1 MRLPYHRPFP
11 SCQFRN
17 CRWGIRNCRLGVSL
31 RRLPIVLLLLI
42 LQLSARFIE
51 LQRQSPSQ
59 PLYQPQIVSTAT
71 AFRSGVVGAV
81 TTSAVSATV
90 DHARYRYQDSN
101 RQKNK
106 YRISRFHL
114 LPQPIPSIL
123 TSSSTTTATTT
134 IMAPQTRRQAAAAAA
149 TILST
154 TRGGSSSTNSMNTI
168 STNDL
173 EPLNITA
180 GSNATTLVSSAEKNT
195 TTPINRWV
203 QIRQTIFPIYSTQ
216 ETIKFLY
223 IGSIKF
229 FIILALTLTRD
240 TKDTLVVTQCGA
252 ESIAFLKIYGVLPVA
267 TLYIAYYSKLSNI
280 VSSKKAL
287 FYITCI
293 PFFVFFVMYDLLIHP
308 NTHWLHPSIDTV
320 RQTFQTL
327 GLVATSAVTGSSTG
341 GGITVLMNIIS
352 HWTSAI
358 FYIMAEIY
366 SSVSVGL
373 LFWSFA
379 NDVVSIEQAKRFYPL
394 FAQMSGLAPVLAGQ
408 YMVHYASR
416 APNFATSLHRLTIAI
431 TIAGI
436 MICFSYH
443 KSCTFV
449 ERTEGIKIDGS
460 DVKLVGDTNENSTA
474 TQTETAATLPTKKK
488 KKPKLSMTE
497 SAKFL
502 AGSQYLRLIAMLVL
516 GYGLSI
522 NFTEIIWKSLV
533 KKLYPNPLE
542 YQRFMGNFSSV
553 VGICTCIVIFFGV
566 HVIRLLGWR
575 VGAMAT
581 PSIMAVIS
589 VPFFVCILLGI
600 DNNPLRLQ
608 TAVLCGTILSLVSKT
623 SKYALF
629 DPTTQMAYIPLD
641 EESKIKGKAAID
653 VLGSRIGK
661 SGGSFI
667 QQGLVFGFGNI
678 LNAAPV
684 VATIYYGVL
693 VAWISAANR
702 LSTLF
707 NKTQQQPSSNENEN
721 ENNTVDDL
729 DNHNENSESKKGI

>member
-1 MRLPYHRPFP
+1 ML
-11 SCQFRN
+11 
-17 CRWGIRNCRLGVSL
+17 
-31 RRLPIVLLLLI
+31 
-42 LQLSARFIE
+42 
-51 LQRQSPSQ
+51 
-59 PLYQPQIVSTAT
+59 
-71 AFRSGVVGAV
+71 FRSPRTRSHALNSVQ
-81 TTSAVSATV
+81 TT
-90 DHARYRYQDSN
+90 
-101 RQKNK
+101 K
-106 YRISRFHL
+106 
-114 LPQPIPSIL
+114 
-123 TSSSTTTATTT
+123 TTTATT
-134 IMAPQTRRQAAAAAA
+134 
-149 TILST
+149 ILSAN
-154 TRGGSSSTNSMNTI
+154 RGGDITSTDENQEMLLQQN
-168 STNDL
+168 N
-173 EPLNITA
+173 N
-180 GSNATTLVSSAEKNT
+180 NNNT
-195 TTPINRWV
+195 TNTSVTASEIARTTTTNKNKWV
-203 QIRQTIFPIYSTQ
+203 QIRQTIFPIYTKQ
-216 ETIKFLY
+216 ETMKFLY
-223 IGSIKF
+223 IGSMKF
-229 FIILALTLTRD
+229 FIIMALTLTRD

-252 ESIAFLKIYGVLPVA
+252 ESIAFLKIYGVLPIA
-267 TLYIAYYSKLSNI
+267 TLYIAYYSKLSNM
-280 VSSKKAL
+280 VASKKTL

-293 PFFVFFVMYDLLIHP
+293 PFFIFFLIYDLFIYP
-308 NTHWLHPSIDTV
+308 NTHLLHPSIDTV

-327 GLVATSAVTGSSTG
+327 GLVTTTTTATVASAVRSTG
-341 GGITVLMNIIS
+341 GISVLMNIIS

-358 FYIMAEIY
+358 FYIMAELY

-416 APNFATSLHRLTIAI
+416 APNFAISLHRLTIAI
-431 TIAGI
+431 TVAGI
-436 MICFSYH
+436 MICVSYH
-443 KSCTFV
+443 QSCNYV
-449 ERTEGIKIDGS
+449 ERTEGIKIDDNSRGTKAIGEINNNTAS
-460 DVKLVGDTNENSTA
+460 NSSTA
-474 TQTETAATLPTKKK
+474 TTSTTDTAATVITPTKKK

-502 AGSQYLRLIAMLVL
+502 AGSQYLRLIAMLVV

-542 YQRFMGNFSSV
+542 YQRFMGNFSSL

-600 DNNPLRLQ
+600 DNHPLRLQ

-693 VAWISAANR
+693 MAWIQAANR

-707 NKTQQQPSSNENEN
+707 QNTQQEQHPNDNENVTSTTDEPN
-721 ENNTVDDL
+721 QTVL
-729 DNHNENSESKKGI
+729 DESSEGKKDK